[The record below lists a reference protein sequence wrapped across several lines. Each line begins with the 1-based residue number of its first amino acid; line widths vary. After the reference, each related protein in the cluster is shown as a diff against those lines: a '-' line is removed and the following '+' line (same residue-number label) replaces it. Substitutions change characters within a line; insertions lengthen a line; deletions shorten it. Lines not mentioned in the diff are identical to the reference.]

1 MAIFNS
7 YVKLP
12 KGMPHIHIVTF
23 EFSRKV
29 IQYWSPPGRPSTGH
43 HKCATA
49 GPLGP
54 CFTDGYGM
62 GCLHATAAGSLDRW
76 RWRERNRLKK
86 KNVESLTT
94 KAFSRSSKSSK
105 NESRQ
110 SLVILPNHFFPNV
123 SSQTGDAP
131 RRASHQLRGNMG
143 SRNGCWRLR
152 SIIAIHII

>member
-86 KNVESLTT
+86 KKPLRVWQPKHFPDHQNHQKMSLD
-94 KAFSRSSKSSK
+94 
-105 NESRQ
+105 
-110 SLVILPNHFFPNV
+110 SLWWFY
-123 SSQTGDAP
+123 QTISFQMFHHKLETPLDAP
-131 RRASHQLRGNMG
+131 LINSVGTWVPGMAAEDWDPSLQF
-143 SRNGCWRLR
+143 
-152 SIIAIHII
+152 I

>member
-1 MAIFNS
+1 MATEWVA
-7 YVKLP
+7 YMPLP
-12 KGMPHIHIVTF
+12 LAV
-23 EFSRKV
+23 
-29 IQYWSPPGRPSTGH
+29 
-43 HKCATA
+43 
-49 GPLGP
+49 L
-54 CFTDGYGM
+54 TDGDGE
-62 GCLHATAAGSLDRW
+62 
-76 RWRERNRLKK
+76 REIASKK

-143 SRNGCWRLR
+143 SRNGC
-152 SIIAIHII
+152 

>member
-12 KGMPHIHIVTF
+12 EGMPHINIVAF

-54 CFTDGYGM
+54 CFTDGYRM
-62 GCLHATAAGSLDRW
+62 GCLHATAADSLDRW
-76 RWRERNRLKK
+76 RWREREIASKK
-86 KNVESLTT
+86 KT
-94 KAFSRSSKSSK
+94 
-105 NESRQ
+105 
-110 SLVILPNHFFPNV
+110 
-123 SSQTGDAP
+123 
-131 RRASHQLRGNMG
+131 LRV
-143 SRNGCWRLR
+143 
-152 SIIAIHII
+152 